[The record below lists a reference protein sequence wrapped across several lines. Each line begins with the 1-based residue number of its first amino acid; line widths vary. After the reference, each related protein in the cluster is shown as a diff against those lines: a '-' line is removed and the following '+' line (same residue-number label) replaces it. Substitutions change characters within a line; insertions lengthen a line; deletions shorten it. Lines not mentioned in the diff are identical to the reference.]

1 MNLFGNKDLARLFII
16 FSSLTIV
23 ILVSW
28 NVYLFYDRIKK
39 DERQKMKV
47 WAQAQQ
53 SLNLANDKQDLDLEL
68 FIVSHDINIPMI
80 NTDADGGILRHHNVK
95 KTLAKDSTKLYQ
107 KLALL
112 KNTNKPIEVNM
123 GDGNKQ
129 FVYYGNSDILEKIK
143 YYPVI
148 LLLIFFLF
156 LSLIYVFFKTSK
168 TSEKNKLWA
177 GMAKETAHQIGTPL
191 SSLVGWM
198 EILKSDPAVQSSYI
212 EEMEKDITRLH
223 KITDRFSKI
232 GSEVDYEN
240 LDLIKETQLTVDYIE
255 TRHSKLIT
263 FKSNLDQNEE
273 VIVKLNA
280 VLYSWTLENI
290 IKNAVDAMRGK
301 GNITIESKITSQW
314 VSILITDEGKGIE
327 SKKYKEIFE
336 AGHTSKKRGW
346 GLGLSLSKRIIEDYH
361 HGKIRVKHSEINK
374 GTCFEIRLR
383 RVTQTT

>member
-1 MNLFGNKDLARLFII
+1 MNLFGNKDLARFFII

-28 NVYLFYDRIKK
+28 NVFLFFDRIKK

-47 WAQAQQ
+47 WAQAQK
-53 SLNLANDKQDLDLEL
+53 SLNTANDKQDLDLEL
-68 FIVSHDINIPMI
+68 FVMSHDINIPMI
-80 NTDADGGILRHHNVK
+80 NTDAEGYILRHHNIK
-95 KTLAKDSTKLYQ
+95 KTIAEDSTKLY
-107 KLALL
+107 KELNTL
-112 KNTNKPIEVNM
+112 KNTNKPIEINM
-123 GDGNKQ
+123 GEGNKQ
-129 FVYYGNSDILEKIK
+129 FIYYGNSDILEKIK
-143 YYPVI
+143 YYPAI

-198 EILKSDPAVQSSYI
+198 EILKSDPNVQDSYI
-212 EEMEKDITRLH
+212 EEMEKDINRLH

-232 GSEVDYEN
+232 GSDVEYEN
-240 LDLIKETQLTVDYIE
+240 LDIIKETQLTVDYIIK
-255 TRHSKLIT
+255 RHSKLIT
-263 FKSNLDQNEE
+263 FDVNLDQNEE
-273 VIVKLNA
+273 AIVSLND
-280 VLYSWTLENI
+280 VLYSWTLENL

-301 GNITIESKITSQW
+301 GKITIESKVTQQW
-314 VSILITDEGKGIE
+314 VSIYISDEGKGIE
-327 SKKYKEIFE
+327 SNKFKQVFE
-336 AGHTSKKRGW
+336 AGYTSKKRGW

-374 GTCFEIRLR
+374 GTCFEIRLKR
-383 RVTQTT
+383 FS

>member
-28 NVYLFYDRIKK
+28 NVFLFFDRIKK

-47 WAQAQQ
+47 WAEAQK
-53 SLNLANDKQDLDLEL
+53 SLNTANDNQDLDLEL
-68 FIVSHDINIPMI
+68 FVMSHDINIPMI
-80 NTDADGGILRHHNVK
+80 NTDADGNILRHHNIK
-95 KTLAKDSTKLYQ
+95 KFISEDSIELYNE
-107 KLALL
+107 LNTL

-123 GDGNKQ
+123 GEGNKQ
-129 FVYYGNSDILEKIK
+129 FIYYGNSDILEKIK
-143 YYPVI
+143 YYPAI

-198 EILKSDPAVQSSYI
+198 EILKSDPNVQDSYVV
-212 EEMEKDITRLH
+212 EMEKDVNRLH

-232 GSEVDYEN
+232 GSEVEYEN
-240 LDLIKETQLTVDYIE
+240 LDIIKETQLTVDYIMK
-255 TRHSKLIT
+255 RHSKLIT
-263 FKSNLDQNEE
+263 FDVNLDQSEE
-273 VIVKLNA
+273 AIVSLND
-280 VLYSWTLENI
+280 VLYSWTLENL

-301 GNITIESKITSQW
+301 GKITIESKVTQQW
-314 VSILITDEGKGIE
+314 VSIYISDEGKGIE
-327 SKKYKEIFE
+327 SNKFKQVFE
-336 AGHTSKKRGW
+336 AGYTSKKRGW
-346 GLGLSLSKRIIEDYH
+346 GLGLSLAKRIIEDYH

-374 GTCFEIRLR
+374 GTCFEIRLK
-383 RVTQTT
+383 RVS